1 MSVTAFLSI
10 NEELQQAQQKV
21 QNKLIVKAGSI
32 SDFARLNVSPMN
44 KVIRPALV
52 IITSR
57 LYNNRSEQVI
67 YLAAILQFIYL
78 ASQVHRGINEDFP
91 PGEDHDP
98 RDGCQFPVLVGD
110 YLFGRFF
117 TTLCDGGIINYLHPL
132 ARIISVINEGGI
144 LDRLHPSARNT
155 DTHLYHQI
163 VRLEKAE
170 LMAGCCR
177 LAADLA
183 GAGEEQ
189 CRLLSLFGLSLGMAA
204 GLLEQEGA
212 DATTVSSYLDQAE
225 GHLNSLPEVVQT
237 DELTKA
243 VNLFRQWEV
252 NMHRLVG

>member
-1 MSVTAFLSI
+1 MTVTAFQSI
-10 NEELQQAQQKV
+10 AEELQQTQRKV
-21 QNKLIVKAGSI
+21 QNKLIIKAGSLG
-32 SDFARLNVSPMN
+32 DFAKLNVSPTN

-52 IITSR
+52 IMTSR
-57 LYNNRSEQVI
+57 LFNNRSEQVL

-78 ASQVHRGINEDFP
+78 ASYVHRGINEDHP
-91 PGEDHDP
+91 PGEEHDP

-132 ARIISVINEGGI
+132 AKIISAINEGGI
-144 LDRLHPSARNT
+144 LDRLHPTASST

-163 VRLEKAE
+163 IRLEKAE
-170 LMAGCCR
+170 IMAGCCR

-189 CRLLSLFGLSLGMAA
+189 CRLLNLFGLNLGMAV
-204 GLLEQEGA
+204 GLLEQGD

-225 GHLNSLPEVVQT
+225 DHLNSLPEVARAN
-237 DELTKA
+237 ELIK
-243 VNLFRQWEV
+243 VLNLFRQRKV